1 MKEDLIKKWL
11 NNELNTKELDAF
23 KQLDEYASYMKL
35 SKHAKLFKSPE
46 YDQQKDYEN
55 LKFKIPAK
63 QASTRTPYLKY
74 AVAIAAV
81 FLIAFTLF
89 KTIYTGT
96 KVESFETLT
105 AKKENISLPDESM
118 VSLNANSNISYDT
131 EAWANNR
138 KLKLQGEAYFE
149 VEKGSKFSVNTDY
162 ANVEVLGTIFS
173 VKSRDYIFEVVCYEG
188 SVGVNIGDTLHI
200 LKPNDRLIIDDSEV
214 ILDKIEFSIPDWKNG
229 MSIIDSQPL
238 EFVLNELKNY
248 YDINVDVSNINTT
261 QIYTGSFTHEDLEIA
276 LNSITLPLGL
286 SYTINGETV
295 LLSNK

>member
-11 NNELNTKELDAF
+11 NNELNSKELEAF

-35 SKHAKLFKSPE
+35 SERAKYFKAPM
-46 YDQQKDYEN
+46 YDHQEDYEN
-55 LKFKIPAK
+55 LKSKISAK
-63 QASTRTPYLKY
+63 QASSKTPYLKY
-74 AVAIAAV
+74 ALAVAAV

-89 KTIYTGT
+89 NTVGSNTN
-96 KVESFETLT
+96 VESFETLT
-105 AKKENISLPDESM
+105 AKKENISLPDESIL
-118 VSLNANSNISYDT
+118 SLNANSHISYNKET
-131 EAWANNR
+131 WTNKRELN
-138 KLKLQGEAYFE
+138 LQGEAYFK
-149 VEKGSKFSVNTDY
+149 VQKGSKFSVNTDY
-162 ANVEVLGTIFS
+162 GNVEVLGTIFN

-188 SVGVNIGDTLHI
+188 SVGVNLGDTSHI
-200 LKPNDRLIIDDSEV
+200 LKPNDRLIINDSKV

-248 YDINVDVSNINTT
+248 YDINVDVSNIDTT
-261 QIYTGSFTHEDLEIA
+261 QIYTGSFTHDDLEIA